1 MTHLTERLSFDRFE
15 NVEQKLQEIQ
25 QRIDRLVWYMQPVD
39 QPFWIPVSAE
49 VGPTVKPAMSG
60 TYMLTLTTGELKFAE
75 YDDRRQTFTAYD
87 WKDIAAWARQPQKFT
102 GANK

>member
-1 MTHLTERLSFDRFE
+1 MTLVTPTFSYNRFKYI
-15 NVEQKLQEIQ
+15 EQKLQEIQ

-49 VGPTVKPAMSG
+49 VGPTVKPTVSG

-75 YDDRRQTFTAYD
+75 YDESRQTFDDYD